1 MNLQTFFSD
10 YYRPL
15 RLRGRSPATS
25 KLYGCTI
32 RSFGKFLE
40 RVPTLEDLGN
50 EVELAR
56 YLEHRQATVS
66 PYSAEK
72 ERSQLMSMARLANER
87 RMIPSMP
94 TCQPSVLPD
103 RVPHAWSDDELRRL
117 FAAAASMPGRVGAVP
132 AGEFWPALI
141 LCAFESG
148 ERIGALL
155 AATPENYGRPFLH
168 APAESRKG
176 GRRARVYELSPEL
189 CDRLERVMG
198 PERIFTWPHPETYLW
213 NRLQKVRERAGITG
227 KRMAFQQVRRS
238 AISHIAKAG
247 GDPVAFAG
255 HAQAATTKRWYLDPR
270 MVPRGPKPADL
281 LPRLDADKGVA

>member
-1 MNLQTFFSD
+1 MELQRFFDD

-15 RLRGRSPATS
+15 RLRGRSPATN

-32 RSFGKFLE
+32 RAFGKFLT
-40 RVPTLEDLGN
+40 RPATLEDLAD
-50 EVELAR
+50 EVTLAR
-56 YLEHRQATVS
+56 FIERRQTQVS
-66 PYSAEK
+66 PYSTEK
-72 ERSQLMSMARLANER
+72 ERSQLMSMAKLANER
-87 RMIPSMP
+87 RMIPAMP
-94 TCQPSVLPD
+94 SCQPSVLPD
-103 RVPHAWSDDELRRL
+103 RVPQAWSDDELRRL
-117 FAAAASMPGRVGAVP
+117 FAAAASTQGRVGSVP
-132 AGEFWPALI
+132 ASEFWPALI

-155 AATPENYGRPFLH
+155 AAKPEHYGRPFLH
-168 APAESRKG
+168 CPAESRKG

-198 PERIFTWPHPETYLW
+198 TERIFTWPHPETYLW
-213 NRLQKVRERAGITG
+213 DRYKKIRERAGITG
-227 KRMAFQQVRRS
+227 KRQAFQQVRRS

-270 MVPRGPKPADL
+270 MVPRGPRPSDL
-281 LPRLDADKGVA
+281 LPKLDAG

>member
-1 MNLQTFFSD
+1 MKLQAFFD
-10 YYRPL
+10 NYYRPL
-15 RLRGRSPATS
+15 KLRGRSQATS

-32 RSFGKFLE
+32 RSFGKVLM
-40 RVPTLEDLGN
+40 RDPTLEDLSN

-56 YLEHRQATVS
+56 FLEHRQATVS

-87 RMIPSMP
+87 RMIPSLP
-94 TCQPSVLPD
+94 TCPPGVLPD
-103 RVPHAWSDDELRRL
+103 RVPKAWTDDELRRL
-117 FAAAASMPGRVGAVP
+117 FAAAASTPGRVGSVP
-132 AGEFWPALI
+132 ASEFWPALI

-155 AATPENYGRPFLH
+155 AAKPEHYGRPFLH
-168 APAESRKG
+168 VPAESRKG
-176 GRRARVYELSPEL
+176 GRRARVYELSDEL
-189 CDRLERVMG
+189 CDRLERLMG
-198 PERIFTWPHPETYLW
+198 GEYIFNWPHPETYLW
-213 NRLQKVRERAGITG
+213 DRYKKIRERAGITG
-227 KRMAFQQVRRS
+227 KRQAFQQVRRS

-270 MVPRGPKPADL
+270 MVPRGPRPSDL
-281 LPRLDADKGVA
+281 LPKMDAG